1 MARTRLNEN
10 GGDRYEALR
19 AELDSFLPEEAII
32 TEPLRR
38 FAYGTDASC
47 YRMVPRIVV
56 RAPDERAV
64 VRIVEA
70 ARRHGVGLTFRA
82 AGTSLAG
89 QAVTDSVLVLLTD
102 AWRGHRIEDDAKRI
116 VLQPGVIGAHANA
129 YLAPYGRKIGPDPA
143 SIGAAMIGGI
153 VANNASGMCCGT
165 RENSY
170 QTLASMRIVLADGTV
185 VDTGDE
191 RMVARFR
198 ESHDGLLGELEA
210 LAQEVRANERL
221 AEKIRRKYRLKNTT
235 GYGLNALLDFEDPVD
250 ILQHL
255 MVGSEGT
262 LGCMTEVTY
271 HTVVDQPCKA
281 SALVFFPD
289 IRSCCQAVSGL
300 KKLPVSAV
308 ELMDRACL
316 RSIEDLDGL
325 PAFMRSLSEGCA
337 ALLVETRA
345 ADTQTLS
352 VQITQINECLR
363 SYTLEAEIPF
373 TDRREEYEV
382 LWSARK
388 GAFPRVGAMREKG
401 TTVIIEDVAFPIER
415 LADGVAGL
423 QRIFAERGY
432 PETVIFGHAL
442 EGNLHFVFT
451 QAFETPED
459 IGRYRRFLDAV
470 CQLVAVDFEGSLK
483 GEHGT
488 GRNMAP
494 YISLEWGEGAYDV
507 MKRIKRLLDPDNI
520 LNPGVLINDDP
531 EIHVKNLKPIPPA
544 DDIVDTCIEC
554 GFCERTC
561 PASQLTL
568 SPRQRITVWREIQR
582 MRRECA
588 DQEYLAEWEKEFQ
601 YSGVETCAVP
611 GVCAQPCPMSINTG
625 ELIHK
630 LRVENATDNAPLAA
644 FTARHFAALIVVAR
658 FGLTFANLVHR
669 LVGTR
674 VMARLTRFM
683 RRLSGNRIP
692 EWWPTLPAG
701 AKSRPAGSVGP
712 GDSVAVYV
720 PACVSRGMG
729 PQPKSA
735 EREDQIAVIERVLG
749 RAGYSLRYPEGLDA
763 LCCGLPYASKGFD
776 DTAEKMQSAWQ
787 EALLTASEQGRYPV
801 LIDTSPC
808 NLKTAQCLPSD
819 SPLRLYEPFGFID
832 ELLLDRL
839 SISPLDEAV
848 MIHLTCSSR
857 RKGLERTV
865 RSVAGRCAKQAIV
878 PEHIEC
884 CGFSGD
890 RGFNFPELT
899 RSALA
904 PLKEQIPKGCT
915 RGYSNSRTCE
925 IGLSGVGGI
934 EYRSIF
940 YLVDEVSR
948 QVAGTQEPPAYRRQD
963 LPSSANANR

>member
-1 MARTRLNEN
+1 MALLRF
-10 GGDRYEALR
+10 GGSGDDRYGAFR
-19 AELDSFLPEEAII
+19 AELDTFLHEGAII
-32 TEPLRR
+32 TDPLRR

-47 YRMVPRIVV
+47 YRMVPQLVIRV
-56 RAPDERAV
+56 PDETAA
-64 VRIVEA
+64 VRIIQA
-70 ARRHGVGLTFRA
+70 ARRHRVGLTFRA

-102 AWRGHRIEDDAKRI
+102 AWRGHRIEDEGKRI
-116 VLQPGVIGAHANA
+116 VLQPGVIGSNANA

-153 VANNASGMCCGT
+153 VANNSSGMCCGT
-165 RENSY
+165 AENSY
-170 QTLASMRIVLADGTV
+170 QTLASMRIVLADGTL
-185 VDTGDE
+185 VDTGE
-191 RMVARFR
+191 EQSVARFR
-198 ESHDGLLGELEA
+198 ERHGALLAELKA
-210 LAQEVRANERL
+210 LAEEVRADEVL
-221 AEKIRRKYRLKNTT
+221 ANKIRRKYRLKNTT
-235 GYGLNALLDFEDPVD
+235 GYGLNALLDFDDPIQ

-271 HTVVDQPCKA
+271 HTVVDHPHKA
-281 SALVFFPD
+281 STLVFFRD
-289 IRSCCQAVSGL
+289 IRTCCQAVLAL

-325 PAFMRSLSEGCA
+325 PEFMRALSEGCA

-345 ADTQTLS
+345 SDAPTLS
-352 VQITQINECLR
+352 RQIGRIQDCLR
-363 SYTLEAEIPF
+363 AYTLEAEIPF
-373 TDRREEYEV
+373 TDKPEDYGV

-388 GAFPRVGAMREKG
+388 GALPRVGAMREKG
-401 TTVIIEDVAFPIER
+401 TTVIIEDVAFPIEK
-415 LADGVAGL
+415 LADGVAAL
-423 QRIFAERGY
+423 QRIFEEQGY
-432 PETVIFGHAL
+432 PGTVIFGHAL

-451 QAFETPED
+451 QAFETTDD
-459 IGRYRRFLDAV
+459 IERYRRFLDAV
-470 CQLVAVDFEGSLK
+470 CQLVAVDFQGSLK

-494 YISLEWGEGAYDV
+494 YVALEWGEDAYSV
-507 MKRIKRLLDPDNI
+507 MKRIKGLLDPDNI

-531 EIHVKNLKPIPPA
+531 MIHVKNLKPIPPA

-561 PASQLTL
+561 PASQLSL

-582 MRRECA
+582 MRREGA
-588 DQEYLAEWEKEFQ
+588 DPERLAKWEKDFQ
-601 YSGVETCAVP
+601 YAGVDTCAVP
-611 GVCAQPCPMSINTG
+611 GVCAGPCPMSINTG
-625 ELIHK
+625 ELVHK
-630 LRVENATDNAPLAA
+630 LRVQNATHKARLAE
-644 FTARHFAALIVVAR
+644 FTARHFASLSR
-658 FGLTFANLVHR
+658 FMRIGLTLANLLHR

-674 VMARLTRFM
+674 AMSSITRFM
-683 RRLSGNRIP
+683 RKLSGNRIP
-692 EWWPTLPAG
+692 EWWPSLPGG
-701 AKSRPAGSVGP
+701 AKSRPRGSIGVGDP
-712 GDSVAVYV
+712 TVVYV

-729 PQPKSA
+729 PQQGSA
-735 EREDQIAVIERVLG
+735 EHEDQIAVIERVLS
-749 RAGYSLRYPEGLDA
+749 RAGYRIRYPEGLDA
-763 LCCGLPYASKGFD
+763 LCCGLPYASKGLD
-776 DTAEKMQSAWQ
+776 DTAQKMQSAWR

-808 NLKTAQCLPSD
+808 NLRTALCLPPG

-839 SISPLDEAV
+839 PISPLDETV

-857 RKGLERTV
+857 RKDLEPTV
-865 RSVAGRCAKQAIV
+865 RSVANRCAQRAIL

-904 PLKEQIPKGCT
+904 PLKEQIPASCT

-925 IGLSGVGGI
+925 IGLSGMGGI

-948 QVAGTQEPPAYRRQD
+948 
-963 LPSSANANR
+963 